1 MRTIAIINQKGG
13 CGKTTTAINMA
24 ACLAGL
30 DRRVLLIDLDPQGHA
45 SLGLNLKP
53 ENLSK
58 GMMEVLTQ
66 GTYLED
72 VICEAVSPNLDL
84 APANITLSAVEP
96 LLSKALQREKR
107 LLTAIRTLK
116 RRYDY
121 IIIDS
126 PPSLG
131 LLTFN
136 ALRASAEAI
145 VPVETSFFSLHGLAK
160 LSEIVD
166 VVVRH
171 TGHQVA
177 VRALATM
184 VNYRT
189 RFGQEIVAEIQ
200 RHFEGRFFKTMIRNN
215 VRLREA
221 ASHGKPII
229 EYEPRANGALDYT
242 ALASEVIALEKA
254 PMVDVAAAQPA
265 TDVPRI
271 EVEKYLGPIMVEEIL
286 NDPTK
291 PAVYRPGANG

>member
-1 MRTIAIINQKGG
+1 
-13 CGKTTTAINMA
+13 
-24 ACLAGL
+24 
-30 DRRVLLIDLDPQGHA
+30 
-45 SLGLNLKP
+45 
-53 ENLSK
+53 
-58 GMMEVLTQ
+58 MMEVLTQ